1 MSKGLFYR
9 FMCWYDQRWRE
20 WHKVEKIDEL
30 ISLSLGEH
38 KGERRLMSDG
48 TWIEPGD
55 CLAILHFNRECF
67 IPPGNTPRDYVRSAL
82 HFRKL
87 ILASFGQL
95 SQRIQTDPMLRDVK
109 ALYGVSWLPPHGEKV
124 GFEIERIPDSLL
136 NNVRKFYFRVL
147 LKTFFPVLAA
157 RENNRL
163 QPHAYWLTRQNLIR
177 HFSRDNSS
185 DESASSKVQSRAPQD
200 AGAIVNPA

>member
-1 MSKGLFYR
+1 MSNGLFYR

-20 WHKVEKIDEL
+20 WHNVEKIDEL

-95 SQRIQTDPMLRDVK
+95 SQRIQTDPRLCDVK

-124 GFEIERIPDSLL
+124 GFEIERIPDSFL
-136 NNVRKFYFRVL
+136 NNVRKLYFRLL

-177 HFSRDNSS
+177 NFSGDTAT
-185 DESASSKVQSRAPQD
+185 DELATTTKQHGEPQEFGVVAD
-200 AGAIVNPA
+200 PV

>member
-1 MSKGLFYR
+1 
-9 FMCWYDQRWRE
+9 
-20 WHKVEKIDEL
+20 
-30 ISLSLGEH
+30 
-38 KGERRLMSDG
+38 
-48 TWIEPGD
+48 
-55 CLAILHFNRECF
+55 
-67 IPPGNTPRDYVRSAL
+67 
-82 HFRKL
+82 
-87 ILASFGQL
+87 FGQL